1 MNDFR
6 EYQSAFLDHQDDL
19 MHYGVRGMK
28 WKHQRRKPGAK
39 AMSGGN
45 SIDEMTDWKEKY
57 ARLRRNAM
65 KKKIRNR
72 LENRKKNG
80 TVYHS

>member
-19 MHYGVRGMK
+19 MHYGVKGMK
-28 WKHQRRKPGAK
+28 WDHKKRQPGAK
-39 AMSGGN
+39 PMTGGADPLTIA
-45 SIDEMTDWKEKY
+45 SWREKY

-65 KKKIRNR
+65 KKKAKQAAEER
-72 LENRKKNG
+72 RKKK
-80 TVYHS
+80 

>member
-19 MHYGVRGMK
+19 MHYGVKGMK
-28 WKHQRRKPGAK
+28 WEHRKRSPGEK
-39 AMSGGN
+39 KVRMDN
-45 SIDEMTDWKEKY
+45 IDALTMAEWREKY

-65 KKKIRNR
+65 KKKAKQAAEER
-72 LENRKKNG
+72 RKKK
-80 TVYHS
+80 

>member
-19 MHYGVRGMK
+19 MHYGVKGMK
-28 WKHQRRKPGAK
+28 WDHKKRQPGAK
-39 AMSGGN
+39 PMITSQEY
-45 SIDEMTDWKEKY
+45 SEWMEKY

-65 KKKIRNR
+65 KKKAKQAAEER
-72 LENRKKNG
+72 RKKK
-80 TVYHS
+80 